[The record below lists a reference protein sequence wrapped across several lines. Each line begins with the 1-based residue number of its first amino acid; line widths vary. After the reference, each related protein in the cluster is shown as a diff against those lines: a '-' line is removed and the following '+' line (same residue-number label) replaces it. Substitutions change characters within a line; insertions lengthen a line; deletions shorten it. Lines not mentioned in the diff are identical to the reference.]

1 MESASVAA
9 GGAAEPA
16 GAEHVDKGLKK
27 DAIGF
32 WDGLSIGLASTAP
45 AYSLAAVIGSIVV
58 AVGVKAPAILLV
70 SFVPMFF
77 IAAAFFYMN
86 RVDTDCGTTFSWVTR
101 ALGPYVGWMG
111 GWAICTTGILVVGS
125 LADVSAYYLYDLL
138 GLESGG
144 KPLYKNE
151 VAVAVLA
158 VAIIVVMTTV
168 CVIGT
173 EISARLQRVLTL
185 GQVAIMLMFAGAIFV
200 RLIFDKVPASSIDPS
215 LSWLSPF
222 GVEYSAL
229 ISGVLLAVFIYW
241 GWESAVNL
249 SEESEDSSRAPG
261 LAGLASTVILLVTY
275 VAVAIALVA
284 YAGLGQIEKFDDDAG
299 VLGTVADKALG
310 DGLGTLVV
318 IAVII
323 SGISSAQTT
332 ILPGSRT
339 SLSMAA
345 GGALPK
351 VFAKIHPRY
360 LTPAFGTIVV
370 GALGIAWY
378 VPGKL
383 LNESFLF
390 DSLSALSLMIAFYY
404 ALTGIACAIYWRREL
419 LNSAKNFLF
428 IGVAPLLGA
437 AGLIYLL
444 YESVIT
450 LSDPKDSYQ
459 PKSDIFGVGIPLGI
473 AIIFIGLGLI
483 LMVAWRL
490 FGPAESKEFF
500 KRRPFEHVPHA
511 VAIGEVDKVEAIG
524 MSEDAADAG
533 GDEPSGREG

>member
-1 MESASVAA
+1 MESAAIPA
-9 GGAAEPA
+9 DEPVRDA
-16 GAEHVDKGLKK
+16 AEHVDKGLKK

-58 AVGVKAPAILLV
+58 AVGVKAPAVLLV
-70 SFVPMFF
+70 SFIPMFF
-77 IAAAFFYMN
+77 IAAAFYYMN

-101 ALGPYVGWMG
+101 ALGPYMGWIG

-138 GLESGG
+138 GLTFDGG
-144 KPLYKNE
+144 KPLYKSE
-151 VAVAVLA
+151 FAVAALA
-158 VAIIVVMTTV
+158 VAIIVVMTAI

-173 EISARLQRVLTL
+173 ELSAKLQRVLTL
-185 GQVAIMLMFAGAIFV
+185 GQVAILLMFAGAIFV
-200 RLIFDKVPASSIDPS
+200 RLTFGKVPANSIDPS
-215 LSWLSPF
+215 VSWLSPF
-222 GVEYSAL
+222 GLEYSAL

-249 SEESEDSSRAPG
+249 SEESKDSTKAPG
-261 LAGLASTVILLVTY
+261 LAGLASTVILVFTY
-275 VAVAIALVA
+275 IAVAVALIA
-284 YAGLGQIEKFDDDAG
+284 YAGLGQVEKFDDDAG
-299 VLGTVADKALG
+299 VLGSVADEALG
-310 DGLGTLVV
+310 SVLGTLVV

-345 GGALPK
+345 AGALPRK
-351 VFAKIHPRY
+351 FADIHPRY

-370 GALGIAWY
+370 GALGILWY

-383 LNESFLF
+383 ISENFLF

-404 ALTGIACAIYWRREL
+404 GLTGIACAVYWRHEL
-419 LNSAKNFLF
+419 TESVKNFVF
-428 IGVAPLLGA
+428 IGVAPVIGA
-437 AGLIYLL
+437 LALFYLL
-444 YESVIT
+444 YESVGD
-450 LSDPKDSYQ
+450 LADPKASY
-459 PKSDIFGVGIPLGI
+459 SGTEFLGVGVPLAI
-473 AIIFIGLGLI
+473 AIIFIGLGLV
-483 LMVAWRL
+483 LMVLWRL
-490 FGPAESKEFF
+490 FGREPAREFF
-500 KRRPFEHVPHA
+500 TRRPFEHVPA
-511 VAIGEVDKVEAIG
+511 EVAAGGGTVEAIG

-533 GDEPSGREG
+533 GEQRDG

>member
-9 GGAAEPA
+9 GRAAEERH
-16 GAEHVDKGLKK
+16 AEHVDKGLKK
-27 DAIGF
+27 NAIGF
-32 WDGLSIGLASTAP
+32 LDGLCIGLASTAP

-58 AVGVKAPAILLV
+58 AVGIHAPGVLLL

-77 IAAAFFYMN
+77 IAAAFFWMN

-101 ALGPYVGWMG
+101 AMGPYAGWIG

-125 LADVSAYYLYDLL
+125 LADVSAYYFYDLV

-151 VAVAVLA
+151 QAVAALA
-158 VAIIVVMTTV
+158 VAIIAVMTAI

-173 EISARLQRVLTL
+173 ELSAHLQRVLTFF
-185 GQVAIMLMFAGAIFV
+185 QVGALALFAGAIFV
-200 RLIFDKVPASSIDPS
+200 RLIFDKVPADSISPE
-215 LSWLSPF
+215 LSWFSPF

-249 SEESEDSSRAPG
+249 SEESKDSSRAPG
-261 LAGLASTVILLVTY
+261 LAGMASTVILVGTY
-275 VAVAIALVA
+275 VAVAVGLIA
-284 YAGLGQIEKFDDDAG
+284 YAGLGKVEKFDDDAG
-299 VLGTVADKALG
+299 ILGSVADTALG
-310 DGLGTLVV
+310 SELGTLVLL
-318 IAVII
+318 AVIV

-345 GGALPK
+345 SGALPRR
-351 VFAKIHPRY
+351 FASIHPRY

-370 GALGIAWY
+370 GVLATLWY

-383 LNESFLF
+383 ISENFLF

-404 ALTGIACAIYWRREL
+404 GLTGFACAIYWRREL
-419 LNSAKNFLF
+419 RASLKNFLF
-428 IGVAPLLGA
+428 IGVAPLIGA
-437 AGLIYLL
+437 LMLFYLL
-444 YESVIT
+444 YESV
-450 LSDPKDSYQ
+450 LDLADPKLSY
-459 PKSDIFGVGIPLGI
+459 SGTEAF
-473 AIIFIGLGLI
+473 GLGVPLVI
-483 LMVAWRL
+483 ALVFTVGGAVLMLAWRV
-490 FGPAESKEFF
+490 FGPPAAKAFF
-500 KRRPFEHVPHA
+500 GRRAFEAVPHEVA
-511 VAIGEVDKVEAIG
+511 VGEGTVEAIG
-524 MSEDAADAG
+524 VSEEAADAG
-533 GDEPSGREG
+533 VTDTQRRP